1 MDRRTIDE
9 VFPLVLEKVKQGLT
23 VRESLVSVKYNNGR
37 FYSEISREQKLELNV
52 QKLLRSKWSRKNALN
67 KERLTIDFFREAE
80 YDFDLAI

>member
-67 KERLTIDFFREAE
+67 KERLAIDFFREAE